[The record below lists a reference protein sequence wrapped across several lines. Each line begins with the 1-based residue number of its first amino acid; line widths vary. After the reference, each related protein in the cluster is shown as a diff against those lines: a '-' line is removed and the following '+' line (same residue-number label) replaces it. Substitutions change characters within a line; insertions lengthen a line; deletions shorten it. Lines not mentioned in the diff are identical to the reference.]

1 MNVSES
7 MKAMEIKQ
15 YGGPEQLVEADVP
28 KPTAK
33 PGQVVVRI
41 FAASYNPMDT
51 KQASGLMRQF
61 LPVEM
66 PFIPGTDFSGTIDS
80 LGQGVAGF
88 KVGDEVFGCAM
99 SGGAYAEF
107 VAVEADKAAYK
118 PRTLGPVEADSL
130 ALVGQTAMQAL
141 EQAHLGAG
149 QTILIH
155 GAGGAVGGV
164 AVQLAHQLGARVIA
178 SAGAESHARL
188 LEYGADEV
196 IDYKTTP
203 FEAVA
208 KDVNVVLDGI
218 GGDVQNRSFSV
229 LKPGGILVAI
239 SQPPSQEN
247 AAKHKVRAIML
258 NTSVTTASLQALAAK
273 IDAGDIRPFVGRTYP
288 LSAAAQAWTDVQSQ
302 HVEGKIVFNV
312 AG

>member
-1 MNVSES
+1 
-7 MKAMEIKQ
+7 MEIKQ
-15 YGGPEQLVEADVP
+15 YGGPEQLVEADMP

-33 PGQVVVRI
+33 PGQVVVRVI
-41 FAASYNPMDT
+41 AASYNPMDA

-88 KVGDEVFGCAM
+88 QVGDEVFGCVLG
-99 SGGAYAEF
+99 GGAYAEF
-107 VAVEADKAAYK
+107 VAVDAGKATDK

-130 ALVGQTAMQAL
+130 ATVGQTAMQAL

-178 SAGAESHARL
+178 SADAKSRARL

-196 IDYKTTP
+196 LDYKTTP
-203 FEAVA
+203 FESVA
-208 KDVNVVLDGI
+208 KDVDVVLDGI
-218 GGDVQNRSFSV
+218 GGDVQQRSFSV
-229 LKPGGILVAI
+229 LKPGGILIAL
-239 SQPPSQEN
+239 SQPPSQED
-247 AAKHKVRAIML
+247 AAKHKVGAIML

-273 IDAGDIRPFVGRTYP
+273 IDTGDIRPFVGRTYP

-302 HVEGKIVFNV
+302 HVEGKIVFHV
-312 AG
+312 PG